1 MRRRVLGTVAT
12 AFLIATLIA
21 PATAQAATSWIY
33 VNKGVRGARL
43 GMTETK
49 ASRYLGRARV
59 KKRDNS
65 YAGQVVYL
73 RCFGTRR
80 GGKYALEMYSN
91 SRHKVFAFVI
101 NGAGYKTKAGIRV
114 GSSEAALTAAYGASL
129 ASNGGSVYNRYS
141 LGGSKGTDFYVSG
154 GVVRKIVVRS
164 Y

>member
-12 AFLIATLIA
+12 VFLIATLVA
-21 PATAQAATSWIY
+21 PVTAQAATSWIW
-33 VNKGVRGARL
+33 VNRGVRSARL
-43 GMTETK
+43 GMSETT
-49 ASRYLGRARV
+49 ASRYLGRVRV

-73 RCFGTRR
+73 RCFGVRR
-80 GGKYALEMYSN
+80 GGKYALQMYSN
-91 SRHKVFAFVI
+91 KRHKVFAFVI
-101 NGAGYKTKAGIRV
+101 NGTGYKTRAGIRV
-114 GSSEAALTAAYGASL
+114 GSTEAALTAAYGTAL
-129 ASNGGSVYNRYS
+129 TANPGPVYNRYA